1 MAENPHQHQ
10 TRTAGL
16 ITGASSGIGRALA
29 KVLARHGHDL
39 VLVARDAQRL
49 AQLANELQQTSG
61 ITAMAIP
68 ADLSITT
75 SPQNIFAELHRLG
88 IKISLL
94 VNNAGFDVF
103 GEFFETDLK
112 QELQMIQVNLVSV
125 TQLTKLV
132 LPGMRQQ
139 GYGQILNLGST
150 GSFVPS
156 PLNAVYSATKAYVLS
171 FSEAIS
177 EELQGSGIT
186 VTALC
191 PGATESEFHQ
201 RARTEDIPLR
211 RFGAMQAATV
221 AEIGYRAMMAGRRVV
236 VPGLYNQVQVLL
248 ARVLPR
254 SVLPR
259 MAKLMLQSP
268 RRGAS

>member
-1 MAENPHQHQ
+1 MADDTHQHQ
-10 TRTAGL
+10 TRTTGL

-29 KVLARHGHDL
+29 KVLARYGHDL
-39 VLVARDAQRL
+39 VLVARDGQRL
-49 AQLANELQQTSG
+49 EQLASELQQSSG
-61 ITAMAIP
+61 IAAKAIP
-68 ADLSITT
+68 ADLSVKT
-75 SPQNIFAELHRLG
+75 SSQDIIAELQRQG

-94 VNNAGFDVF
+94 VNNAGFDVY
-103 GEFFETDLK
+103 GEFFETDLTE
-112 QELQMIQVNLVSV
+112 ELQMIQVNLVSL

-139 GYGQILNLGST
+139 GYGRILNLGST
-150 GSFVPS
+150 GSFIPS

-201 RARTEDIPLR
+201 RASMEDIRLR

-236 VPGLYNQVQVLL
+236 VPGLHNQAQVLL

-254 SVLPR
+254 SVMPR

-268 RRGAS
+268 RREAS